1 MWLINS
7 QLVNCVKRFDVI
19 YLNEVVDDLQGILL
33 DIVIWAGKE
42 LD

>member
-7 QLVNCVKRFDVI
+7 QHVNCVESFDVI

-33 DIVIWAGKE
+33 DIVIWAGEE

>member
-7 QLVNCVKRFDVI
+7 QLVNCVERFDVI

>member
-7 QLVNCVKRFDVI
+7 QLVNCVESFDVI
-19 YLNEVVDDLQGILL
+19 DLNEVVDDLQGILL
-33 DIVIWAGKE
+33 DIVIWAGEE